1 MRYPLDFKDDF
12 SQNLLFWIERFVYS
26 KLNSL
31 SNHQV
36 LEKKEI
42 LKAMNFLRKGA
53 QNISEIQNICKEC
66 RNAGLI
72 GINTYINPLIK
83 LYEHLTYLGL
93 ASLKEVDEEMLK
105 EFLTIHTS
113 ALSDA
118 TKKNYRIAVLN
129 FFGFIDRQNEEEN
142 GDSYIFRIELK
153 NWGGLRGKSG
163 EKLPS
168 YMNDDELSRFLSGIE
183 SYPFKHDYVGARNRL
198 LLKIIIYTGIRVGEA
213 LGLKVKDIMLDGEF
227 YILQVRGK
235 GNKPRVVMLKAQK
248 IATDLSFW
256 LNSRPVE
263 IENDL
268 LFCNAKGKKLT
279 QAYVSRCVEQVL
291 LTNGIRKEKN
301 GAHMLRHSFA
311 TLLYQKSQDLV
322 LVQEALG
329 HANLN
334 TSRIYTH
341 FDKQKLKSTTN
352 IMDDLS

>member
-12 SQNLLFWIERFVYS
+12 PNNLLFWMERFVYS

-36 LEKKEI
+36 RDKKEI
-42 LKAMNFLRKGA
+42 IGALNKLRHGIA
-53 QNISEIQNICKEC
+53 EIKDLQEICKQC

-72 GINTYINPLIK
+72 GINTYVQPLLK
-83 LYEHLTYLGL
+83 LYEYLTYLGL

-118 TKKNYRIAVLN
+118 TKKNYRMTLLN
-129 FFGFIDRQNEEEN
+129 FFSFIDKQNEDDE
-142 GDSYIFRIELK
+142 GASYNFRIELK

-163 EKLPS
+163 QKLPS
-168 YMNDDELSRFLSGIE
+168 YMNENEVHRFLNGIDNF
-183 SYPFKHDYVGARNRL
+183 PFKHENLGTRNRL
-198 LLKIIIYTGIRVGEA
+198 LLKLIIYTGIRVSEA
-213 LGLKVKDIMLDGEF
+213 LNLKIKDIMLDGEF
-227 YILQVRGK
+227 FIIQVRGK
-235 GNKPRVVMLKAQK
+235 GNKPRVVMIKAKNINDDFSGWINTRPNGVQE
-248 IATDLSFW
+248 DL
-256 LNSRPVE
+256 
-263 IENDL
+263 I
-268 LFCNAKGKKLT
+268 FCNHKGKKLT
-279 QAYVSRCVEQVL
+279 QAYVSRIVEQVL

-329 HANLN
+329 HASLD

-341 FDKQKLKSTTN
+341 FDKQKLKSTTE
-352 IMDDLS
+352 IMNQ

>member
-12 SQNLLFWIERFVYS
+12 PNNLLFWMERFVYS

-36 LEKKEI
+36 KDKKGIIAALNLLRRGIVEIKDLKEI
-42 LKAMNFLRKGA
+42 
-53 QNISEIQNICKEC
+53 CKQC

-72 GINTYINPLIK
+72 GINTYIQPLLK
-83 LYEHLTYLGL
+83 LYDYLNYLGL

-118 TKKNYRIAVLN
+118 TKKNYRMTLLN
-129 FFGFIDRQNEEEN
+129 FFSSIDKQNEDDE
-142 GDSYIFRIELK
+142 GASYNFHIELK

-163 EKLPS
+163 QKLPS
-168 YMNDDELSRFLSGIE
+168 YMNEDEVRRFLNGIDCF
-183 SYPFKHDYVGARNRL
+183 PFKHESLGARNRL
-198 LLKIIIYTGIRVGEA
+198 LLKIIIYTGIRVSEA
-213 LGLKVKDIMLDGEF
+213 LNLKIKDIMLDGEF
-227 YILQVRGK
+227 FIIQVRGK
-235 GNKPRVVMLKAQK
+235 GNKPRVVMIKAK
-248 IATDLSFW
+248 NIDYDFSSW
-256 LNSRPVE
+256 INSRPNEVQD
-263 IENDL
+263 DL
-268 LFCNAKGKKLT
+268 VFCNQKGKNLT
-279 QAYVSRCVEQVL
+279 QAYVSRIVEQVL

-329 HANLN
+329 HASLD

-341 FDKQKLKSTTN
+341 FDKQKLKNTTE
-352 IMDDLS
+352 IMN

>member
-12 SQNLLFWIERFVYS
+12 PNNLLFWMERFVYS

-36 LEKKEI
+36 KDKKGIIAALNLLRRGIVEIKDLKEI
-42 LKAMNFLRKGA
+42 
-53 QNISEIQNICKEC
+53 CKQC

-72 GINTYINPLIK
+72 GINTYIQPLLK
-83 LYEHLTYLGL
+83 LYDYLNYLGL

-118 TKKNYRIAVLN
+118 TKKNYRMTLLN
-129 FFGFIDRQNEEEN
+129 FFSFIDKQNEDDE
-142 GDSYIFRIELK
+142 GASYNFHIELK

-163 EKLPS
+163 QKLPS
-168 YMNDDELSRFLSGIE
+168 YMNEDEVRRFLNGIDCF
-183 SYPFKHDYVGARNRL
+183 PFKHESLGARNRL
-198 LLKIIIYTGIRVGEA
+198 LLKIIIYTGIRVSEA
-213 LGLKVKDIMLDGEF
+213 LNLKIKDIMLDGEF
-227 YILQVRGK
+227 FIIQVRGK
-235 GNKPRVVMLKAQK
+235 GNKPRVVMIKAK
-248 IATDLSFW
+248 NIDYDFSSW
-256 LNSRPVE
+256 INSRPNEVQD
-263 IENDL
+263 DL
-268 LFCNAKGKKLT
+268 VFCTQKGKNLT
-279 QAYVSRCVEQVL
+279 QAYVSRIVEQVL

-329 HANLN
+329 HASLD

-341 FDKQKLKSTTN
+341 FDKQKLKNTTE
-352 IMDDLS
+352 IMN

>member
-1 MRYPLDFKDDF
+1 MRYPLDFKDNF
-12 SQNLLFWIERFVYS
+12 PNNLLFWMERFVYS

-36 LEKKEI
+36 KDKKEI
-42 LKAMNFLRKGA
+42 IAALNQLRRG
-53 QNISEIQNICKEC
+53 ITEIQGLKEICKQC

-72 GINTYINPLIK
+72 GINTYIQPLLK
-83 LYEHLTYLGL
+83 LYDYLNYLGL

-118 TKKNYRIAVLN
+118 TKKNYRMTLLN
-129 FFGFIDRQNEEEN
+129 FFSFIDKQNEDDE
-142 GDSYIFRIELK
+142 GASYNFHIELK

-163 EKLPS
+163 QKLPS
-168 YMNDDELSRFLSGIE
+168 YMNEDEVRRFLNGIDCF
-183 SYPFKHDYVGARNRL
+183 PFKHESLGARNRL
-198 LLKIIIYTGIRVGEA
+198 LLKIIIYTGIRVSEA
-213 LGLKVKDIMLDGEF
+213 LNLKIKDIMLDGEF
-227 YILQVRGK
+227 FIIQVRGK
-235 GNKPRVVMLKAQK
+235 GNKPRVVMIKAK
-248 IATDLSFW
+248 NIDCDFSSW
-256 LNSRPVE
+256 INSRPNEVQD
-263 IENDL
+263 DL
-268 LFCNAKGKKLT
+268 VFCNQKGKNLT
-279 QAYVSRCVEQVL
+279 QAYISRIVEQVL

-329 HANLN
+329 HASLD

-341 FDKQKLKSTTN
+341 FDKQKLKNTTE
-352 IMDDLS
+352 IMN

>member
-12 SQNLLFWIERFVYS
+12 PNNLLFWMERFVYS

-36 LEKKEI
+36 RDKKEI
-42 LKAMNFLRKGA
+42 ISALDKLRHGIAGIKDL
-53 QNISEIQNICKEC
+53 QEVCKQC

-72 GINTYINPLIK
+72 GINTYVQPLLK

-118 TKKNYRIAVLN
+118 TKKNYRMTLLN
-129 FFGFIDRQNEEEN
+129 FFSFIDKQNEDDE
-142 GDSYIFRIELK
+142 GTSYNFRIELK

-163 EKLPS
+163 QKLPS
-168 YMNDDELSRFLSGIE
+168 YMNENEVHRFLNGID
-183 SYPFKHDYVGARNRL
+183 SFPFKRENLAPRNRL
-198 LLKIIIYTGIRVGEA
+198 LLKLIIYTGIRVSEA
-213 LGLKVKDIMLDGEF
+213 LNLKIKDIMLDGEF
-227 YILQVRGK
+227 FIIQVRGK
-235 GNKPRVVMLKAQK
+235 GNKPRVVMVKAKNINNDFSDWINVRPNEVQE
-248 IATDLSFW
+248 DL
-256 LNSRPVE
+256 
-263 IENDL
+263 I
-268 LFCNAKGKKLT
+268 FCNHRGKKLT
-279 QAYVSRCVEQVL
+279 QAYVSRIVEQVL

-329 HANLN
+329 HASLD

-341 FDKQKLKSTTN
+341 FDKQKLRSTTE
-352 IMDDLS
+352 IMNE